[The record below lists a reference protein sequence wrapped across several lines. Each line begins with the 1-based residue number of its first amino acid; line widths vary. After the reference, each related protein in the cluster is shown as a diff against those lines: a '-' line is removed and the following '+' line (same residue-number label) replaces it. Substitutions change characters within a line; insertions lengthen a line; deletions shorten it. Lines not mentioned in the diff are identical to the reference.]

1 MRVVNRMR
9 SSRTASPAPDD
20 PADAAGIAPDA
31 LACEETSDDAK
42 KSLADF
48 DIFAPS
54 SAVRHSWGARRPR
67 NARGRRGRSTM
78 DDKVLS
84 YGDCLLRVCD
94 VALLTGPHWLNDAVM
109 SWYFEYLRGEGAQP
123 DEPHADRV
131 ALVDASLTFLV
142 ANVSPDEARAVLA
155 PLGVSRAHMALFL
168 VRATR
173 TSASSN
179 AFCTSSSKSRLVERF
194 ESVRRRSRSPPRP
207 SLLRASVRARSTTT
221 TTSPPPAGGRTGAF
235 SRTCGTKTRSRTST
249 ARTAATTRPPRDS
262 PRRSPRRFH
271 SKKKTAPP
279 SCPGGAARRGRGTD
293 TTAACSRWPP
303 RVWRGGWW
311 RAKARAARPRADSRR
326 ASRAKSR
333 RAPSGNSAANSSKP
347 FARWRRR
354 ARANAANREYV
365 VVCSHVVS
373 IDTFTLR
380 LLYVYFVF
388 NVIPSRRARR
398 ARVSTRCPPAP
409 SPRKTPPASRRT

>member
-20 PADAAGIAPDA
+20 PAGAAGIAPDA
-31 LACEETSDDAK
+31 LACEETSDDVK
-42 KSLADF
+42 KSLDDF

-109 SWYFEYLRGEGAQP
+109 SFYFEYLRGEGAQP

-179 AFCTSSSKSRLVERF
+179 AF
-194 ESVRRRSRSPPRP
+194 
-207 SLLRASVRARSTTT
+207 
-221 TTSPPPAGGRTGAF
+221 
-235 SRTCGTKTRSRTST
+235 RTS
-249 ARTAATTRPPRDS
+249 
-262 PRRSPRRFH
+262 F
-271 SKKKTAPP
+271 
-279 SCPGGAARRGRGTD
+279 
-293 TTAACSRWPP
+293 
-303 RVWRGGWW
+303 
-311 RAKARAARPRADSRR
+311 
-326 ASRAKSR
+326 KSR
-333 RAPSGNSAANSSKP
+333 R
-347 FARWRRR
+347 
-354 ARANAANREYV
+354 
-365 VVCSHVVS
+365 
-373 IDTFTLR
+373 
-380 LLYVYFVF
+380 
-388 NVIPSRRARR
+388 
-398 ARVSTRCPPAP
+398 
-409 SPRKTPPASRRT
+409 